1 MVRMDQELSQKR
13 IELAASTRDAM
24 KLQTQQSLNKERNDY
39 SLPPRP
45 PMNNNNNNGPS
56 MSHEQMIAELDLARK
71 TLSKT
76 RSQLTSA
83 TYTKATTQS
92 FLDNES
98 LLLERIESTRKF

>member
-1 MVRMDQELSQKR
+1 MSNENL
-13 IELAASTRDAM
+13 
-24 KLQTQQSLNKERNDY
+24 LQGIFVDGGAGE
-39 SLPPRP
+39 
-45 PMNNNNNNGPS
+45 GPS